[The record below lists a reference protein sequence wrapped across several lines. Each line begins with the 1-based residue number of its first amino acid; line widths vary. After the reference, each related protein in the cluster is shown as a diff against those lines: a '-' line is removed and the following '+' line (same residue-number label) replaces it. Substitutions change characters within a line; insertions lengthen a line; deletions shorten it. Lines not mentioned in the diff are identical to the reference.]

1 MKDQSSAK
9 ITIYN
14 AQKSMQR
21 EEAVLVGGCFDVL
34 HYGHVRF
41 LEEAKRQGDYLIIAL
56 ESDTSITKWKKRTP
70 IHDIAKRA
78 HNLASLRVVDEII
91 LLPPLQGYD
100 DYLNLVKSIH
110 PKVIAIT
117 DGDPQIDNKRK
128 QAMDIGAKV
137 VIVTTRTEPFSS
149 SKIIQSLQG

>member
-137 VIVTTRTEPFSS
+137 VIVTTRIEPFSS